1 VAFVANTDKPTERIV
16 DKIEWRGERGER
28 TAILFLDL
36 EEI

>member
-16 DKIEWRGERGER
+16 DKIEWRGER